1 LESLPLFSYDLFETL
16 TVSCPIFPPAE
27 TTREARLIKTRLH
40 LSVVREQPTRFGST
54 IAKSIFAWTMV
65 LLFSPCSGAEKDSPE
80 AIDFFE
86 KEVRPILVVRCYECH
101 SADEANGE
109 LLLDSRP
116 AMDKGGT
123 RGRVVN
129 RELPE
134 KSLLISAIDY
144 KLPDLQMPPNGKM
157 PDAEISILK
166 KWIEMGAPDPRLEAS
181 TSQAKFDS
189 IPVKLEKS
197 TKHWA
202 YQPIDTTPPSSQLSI
217 DAIAIANLRD
227 TGLELSPEADRRT
240 LIKRLYYDLTGL
252 PPEYQDYQKWNDEKD
267 SSWYSKLVEE
277 LLASPHYGERMARHW
292 MDVARYADNK
302 GYVFK
307 ESREYPHAYRYRDW
321 LIRSFNNDLSYQEF
335 IRYQLVA
342 DRLDPE
348 NKQGHLDAMGF
359 LTLGRRFLN
368 NKYDVIDDR
377 IDVISRG
384 LLGVTATCARCHD
397 HKFDPVT
404 AADYYS
410 LFGVLENSTEPGDE
424 PSPMR
429 LTDSEKR
436 SPSFVLLRGSP
447 GNRGPKVDPKFFEF
461 LNVDKPIAL
470 KTGSGRIELADAI
483 ASEQNPLTSRV
494 YVNRLWGWIFGQPF
508 VDTPSDF
515 GLRSDRPA
523 QHAVLD
529 ALASQLIRGDW
540 STKQVIRAIVNS
552 AVYKQSSL
560 ASPQGL
566 QVDPENRLLW
576 RANRKRMDFESYR
589 DAMLK
594 VAGDLDET
602 IGGKSEKIDE
612 APFSK
617 RRSVYAYIDRQ
628 NLPQLFRSF
637 DFASPD
643 SHVPQ
648 RLQTTV
654 PQQGLVLMNSDMIRN
669 IVQASVRS
677 FESSSIE
684 DKNKVSQQLPHLF
697 QELMGRDASQ
707 DELQRLTLFLQQA
720 ETKLVDTP
728 QNRWTYG
735 YGSLNHESGE
745 IQSFQL
751 LPFCDGKHW
760 RGASEYPDKKLGY
773 CGLNDKGGHPGD
785 RDGFTPIRRWTAP
798 RSGTVEVNGSLEH
811 KATEGDGVRAT
822 VVLNASQKVES
833 WTAHKKKVST
843 KVKRIDVQ
851 AGDTLDLAVD
861 CIESTNH
868 DSFEWVVEIRY
879 QDDKDFSHSKE
890 HFSSQQPNP
899 STAWFQL
906 SQALLMTNEFCFVD

>member
-1 LESLPLFSYDLFETL
+1 MIAIKSERSAVRKNQFGHGM
-16 TVSCPIFPPAE
+16 PIPM
-27 TTREARLIKTRLH
+27 L
-40 LSVVREQPTRFGST
+40 V
-54 IAKSIFAWTMV
+54 FAWSSIV
-65 LLFSPCSGAEKDSPE
+65 LSSLCNGVEKDPAN

-86 KEVRPILVVRCYECH
+86 KKVRPILVERCYECH
-101 SADEANGE
+101 SANEANGE

-123 RGRVVN
+123 RGGVVN

-144 KLPDLQMPPNGKM
+144 NLPDLQMPPTGKM
-157 PDAEISILK
+157 PDAEISILR
-166 KWIEMGAPDPRLEAS
+166 KWIEMGAPDPRTEPS
-181 TSQAKFDS
+181 TTQSKFDS
-189 IPVKLEKS
+189 MPVKLEKS

-202 YQPIDTTPPSSQLSI
+202 YQPIDATTVSLSKVSI
-217 DAIAIANLRD
+217 DTIALAQLKNA
-227 TGLELSPEADRRT
+227 GLDLSPEADRRT
-240 LIKRLYYDLTGL
+240 LIKRLFYDLTGL
-252 PPEYQDYQKWNDEKD
+252 PPSYHDYQKWIGAKD
-267 SSWYSKLVEE
+267 ANWYLELVEE

-321 LIRSFNNDLSYQEF
+321 LIRSFNTDLSYQEF

-368 NKYDVIDDR
+368 NKYDIIDDR

-384 LLGVTATCARCHD
+384 ILGVTASCARCHD

-410 LFGVLENSTEPGDE
+410 LFGVLNNSTEPGDE

-429 LTDSEKR
+429 LKDSEKL
-436 SPSFVLLRGSP
+436 SPAFVLLRGSP

-461 LNVDKPIAL
+461 LNPQKPIPF
-470 KTGSGRIELADAI
+470 KTGSGRLELAEAI
-483 ASEQNPLTSRV
+483 TSEQNPLTARV

-515 GLRSDRPA
+515 GLRSEQPS
-523 QHAVLD
+523 QHAVLE
-529 ALASQLIRGDW
+529 ALSSHFIQSNW
-540 STKQVIRAIVNS
+540 STKQLLRAIVNS
-552 AVYKQSSL
+552 AVYKQSSS
-560 ASPQGL
+560 ANPRGL
-566 QVDPENRLLW
+566 EVDPENRLLW

-589 DAMLK
+589 DSMLK
-594 VAGDLDET
+594 VAGDLDAT

-612 APFSK
+612 APYSK

-643 SHVPQ
+643 AHVPQ

-654 PQQGLVLMNSDMIRN
+654 PQQGLVLMNSEMIRS
-669 IVQASVRS
+669 IVQSSVRNY
-677 FESSSIE
+677 ETKSID
-684 DKNKVSQQLPHLF
+684 DKDKAAQHVQQFF
-697 QELMGRDASQ
+697 QTVMGRDASQ
-707 DELQRLTLFLQQA
+707 DELQRLTSFLQNA
-720 ETKLVDTP
+720 ETRLVDTP

-735 YGSLNHESGE
+735 YGSLNQESGE
-745 IQSFQL
+745 ILTFQP
-751 LPFCDGKHW
+751 LPFCDGKQW
-760 RGASEYPDKKLGY
+760 RGSSEYPDKKFGY
-773 CGLNDKGGHPGD
+773 CGLTEKGGHPGD
-785 RDGFTPIRRWTAP
+785 QNGFTPIRRWTAP
-798 RSGTVEVNGSLEH
+798 RSGTVLVSGNLEH
-811 KATEGDGVRAT
+811 KAKEGDGVRAT
-822 VVLNASQKVES
+822 VVHNASKRVQS
-833 WTAHKKKVST
+833 WSVHNKKAPT
-843 KVKRIDVQ
+843 KLEPIDVQ

-861 CIESTNH
+861 CNESTNH
-868 DSFEWVVEIRY
+868 DSFDWIVEIRF
-879 QDDKDFSHSKE
+879 KMARISPIRKSTFPTNSRLH
-890 HFSSQQPNP
+890 HQPGFN
-899 STAWFQL
+899 FL
-906 SQALLMTNEFCFVD
+906 RRC